1 MDKRYEKLAHS
12 IASEIVF
19 SNSYG
24 KTMKKWRELFGISQ
38 TGLSEYLGI
47 NPSTISDYES
57 ERRKNPG
64 INVVKRFVLS
74 LVEIDLATGGKI
86 VNKYVNDLSTE
97 QIYYVHEFAS
107 VINGIDFVKLI
118 GGKVVTNEDILERV
132 RIYGFTL
139 VNSLQAIMEIQSVD
153 FPKLFGNAQERAF
166 IFTDV
171 STGRSPL
178 VVVRV
183 NTTKPSIVV
192 LHGIDEANLDKLAI
206 ALAKRERIPLVVT
219 TKKLEDIENIL
230 KKL

>member
-1 MDKRYEKLAHS
+1 MDKRYEKLAHL

-24 KTMKKWRELFGISQ
+24 KTMKKWRELFNISQ

-74 LVEIDLATGGKI
+74 LIEIDLATGGKI
-86 VNKYVNDLSTE
+86 VNKYVKDLSTE

-107 VINGIDFVKLI
+107 VINGLDFIKLI
-118 GGKVVTNEDILERV
+118 GGKVITNEDILERV

-139 VNSLQAIMEIQSVD
+139 VNSLQAIMEIQSDD
-153 FPKLFGNAQERAF
+153 FPKLFGSAQERAF

-178 VVVRV
+178 VVIHI
-183 NTTKPSIVV
+183 NKTKPSIVV
-192 LHGIDEANLDKLAI
+192 LHGIEEEQLDKLAI

-219 TKKLEDIENIL
+219 TKKLSEIENTL

>member
-1 MDKRYEKLAHS
+1 MDKRYEKLAHLM
-12 IASEIVF
+12 ASEIVF

-24 KTMKKWRELFGISQ
+24 KTMKKWRELFNISQ

-64 INVVKRFVLS
+64 INVVKRFVTS
-74 LVEIDLATGGKI
+74 LIEIDLATGGKI
-86 VNKYVNDLSTE
+86 VNKYVRDLSTE

-107 VINGIDFVKLI
+107 VINGLDFIKLI
-118 GGKVVTNEDILERV
+118 DGKVITNEDILERV

-139 VNSLQAIMEIQSVD
+139 VNSLQAIMEIQSDD
-153 FPKLFGNAQERAF
+153 FPKLFGSAQERAF

-192 LHGIDEANLDKLAI
+192 LHGIEEEQLDKLAI

-219 TKKLEDIENIL
+219 TKKLDAIEKTL

>member
-74 LVEIDLATGGKI
+74 LIEIDLATGGKI

-118 GGKVVTNEDILERV
+118 EGKVITNQDILERV

-139 VNSLQAIMEIQSVD
+139 VNSLQAIMEIQSGD
-153 FPKLFGNAQERAF
+153 FPKLFGSAQERAF

-192 LHGIDEANLDKLAI
+192 LHGIDEQSLDKLAI

-219 TKKLEDIENIL
+219 TKKLEDIESTL

>member
-1 MDKRYEKLAHS
+1 MDKRYEKLAHL

-24 KTMKKWRELFGISQ
+24 KTMKKWRELFNISQ

-74 LVEIDLATGGKI
+74 LIEIDLATGGKI
-86 VNKYVNDLSTE
+86 VNKYVKDLSTE

-107 VINGIDFVKLI
+107 VINGLDFIKLI
-118 GGKVVTNEDILERV
+118 GGKVITNEDILERV

-139 VNSLQAIMEIQSVD
+139 VNSLQAIMEIQSDD
-153 FPKLFGNAQERAF
+153 FPKLFGSAQERAF

-183 NTTKPSIVV
+183 NKTKPSIVV
-192 LHGIDEANLDKLAI
+192 LHGIEEEQLDKLAI

-219 TKKLEDIENIL
+219 TKKLSEIENTL

>member
-12 IASEIVF
+12 ISSEIVF

-24 KTMKKWRELFGISQ
+24 KTMKKWREIFGISQ

-64 INVVKRFVLS
+64 INIVKRFVIS
-74 LVEIDLATGGKI
+74 LIEIDLATGGKI

-107 VINGIDFVKLI
+107 VINGLDFVKLI
-118 GGKVVTNEDILERV
+118 EGKVITNEDILERV

-139 VNSLQAIMEIQSVD
+139 VNSLQAIMEMQSMD
-153 FPKLFGNAQERAF
+153 FPKLFGSAQERAF
-166 IFTDV
+166 LFTDV

-192 LHGIDEANLDKLAI
+192 LHGIEESKLDKLAI

-219 TKKLEDIENIL
+219 MKKLEDIENTL